1 MPRLAAALALLAA
14 SAGLAALP
22 ALAASEAEFNLTIEN
37 HKFTPERI
45 EIPAGKKV
53 KFLVENKDASAEE
66 FDSDDLRVEKVIPG
80 KSRGIVFLGPLK
92 PGEYKFMG
100 EYHSSTAKGVVVAK

>member
-1 MPRLAAALALLAA
+1 MPRIAALLVATLPLAAFAAGEPELA
-14 SAGLAALP
+14 
-22 ALAASEAEFNLTIEN
+22 LTIEN
-37 HKFTPERI
+37 HRFTPERI
-45 EIPAGKKV
+45 EVPAGKKV
-53 KFLVENKDASAEE
+53 KVTVENKDATPEE

-100 EYHSSTAKGVVVAK
+100 EYHSATAKGVVVAK